1 MDVEEFGTLQNI
13 AFYIYYLY
21 LYKNSVIPDVW
32 VECRR
37 LFMDAEEFGTRFSK
51 PKYFCNLS
59 FMFRLYEHFKACDRN
74 IYCMYNIYVLFY
86 SVQSSV

>member
-1 MDVEEFGTLQNI
+1 MFEWNLECEYVEWN
-13 AFYIYYLY
+13 
-21 LYKNSVIPDVW
+21 V
-32 VECRR
+32 
-37 LFMDAEEFGTRFSK
+37 EEFGTRFSK
-51 PKYFCNLS
+51 PKNFCNLS